1 MFNLLVSCV
10 RCFMKNENYV
20 LSNEELEMVVGRKK
34 LKKLDKLSNNEFMGI
49 CFLAAVIIVSGL
61 CSLIP
66 FC

>member
-1 MFNLLVSCV
+1 
-10 RCFMKNENYV
+10 MKNENYV